1 MENKI
6 KEAIQEVDMMDK
18 LEEDIAVF
26 YKEML
31 EKITKQ
37 DVEIVVEEIS
47 DGKYGVQVLFEG
59 RIFWMI
65 SKAWDT
71 VREITIN
78 ILTVI
83 NELQLI

>member
-26 YKEML
+26 YKETL

-78 ILTVI
+78 ILAVI
-83 NELQLI
+83 KELQLI

>member
-26 YKEML
+26 YKETL
-31 EKITKQ
+31 GKITKQ

>member
-6 KEAIQEVDMMDK
+6 KEAIQEMDMMDK

-26 YKEML
+26 YKETL

-37 DVEIVVEEIS
+37 DVEIIVEEIS

>member
-26 YKEML
+26 YKETL

-78 ILTVI
+78 IVAII

>member
-6 KEAIQEVDMMDK
+6 KEAVQEVDMMNK
-18 LEEDIAVF
+18 LEEEIAVF

>member
-6 KEAIQEVDMMDK
+6 KEAVQEVDMMNK

-31 EKITKQ
+31 QKITKQ

>member
-6 KEAIQEVDMMDK
+6 KEAVQEVDMMNK

-65 SKAWDT
+65 LKAWDT

>member
-6 KEAIQEVDMMDK
+6 KEAVQEVDMMNK

>member
-1 MENKI
+1 MEDKI

-26 YKEML
+26 YKETL

-47 DGKYGVQVLFEG
+47 EGKYGVQVLFEG